1 MMSLKQ
7 LNITIPRWI
16 QVVGLPV
23 IILFLWFTASLITQV
38 LFIFASAAILSLIL
52 DPLVRQLE
60 RARIPRFIGVF
71 VVYLTLIAIVVFLL
85 ILLIPPTISQLQDLV
100 NNLPGYTDTVT
111 DQVNTW
117 ISRLEG
123 LNLPINVSEEARK
136 LTDRLE
142 GGLLGLGSL
151 LLEYSINFVSAL
163 TQIFIVLIISI
174 YMLID
179 SKRIGRF
186 IRNFFPGDQQA
197 DADEFVRRSQS
208 AVTHWVRGQA
218 LLSMLIGI
226 SSGIGIWFLGVI
238 GVWPEGA
245 QYSVF
250 FGAWAG
256 VTEFIPYLGPIMGA
270 IPPVIVAMFASP
282 WAALAVVLVFVFIQQ
297 VEGHI
302 LVPNIMG
309 SVVGVHPL
317 VVIFATLAAAEVMGI
332 PGMFLALPLVALT
345 REVVAFFKPRITLEK
360 WQKAGESDSKN
371 DIVTLVEGEKP
382 SGNE

>member
-1 MMSLKQ
+1 MSLKQ
-7 LNITIPRWI
+7 LNVTIPRWI

-38 LFIFASAAILSLIL
+38 LFIFASAAILSLLL
-52 DPLVRQLE
+52 DPLIRQLE

-71 VVYLTLIAIVVFLL
+71 VVFLTLIAIIVLLL
-85 ILLIPPTISQLQDLV
+85 ILLIPLAISQLQDLV
-100 NNLPGYTDTVT
+100 NNMPGYTDTVK
-111 DQVNTW
+111 DQVNNW

-136 LTDRLE
+136 LTDRFE
-142 GGLLGLGSL
+142 GGLVNLGSL

-163 TQIFIVLIISI
+163 TQLVMVLIISI

-186 IRNFFPGDQQA
+186 IRNFFPGDQQE
-197 DADEFVRRSQS
+197 DADEFVQRSQS

-218 LLSMLIGI
+218 LLCLLIGT

-317 VVIFATLAAAEVMGI
+317 VVIFATLAGAEVMGI
-332 PGMFLALPLVALT
+332 PGMFLALPLVALI
-345 REVVAFFKPRITLEK
+345 REVVAFFKPRISLEK
-360 WQKAGESDSKN
+360 WQVTDETESKN
-371 DIVTLVEGEKP
+371 EIVTQVEGERP

>member
-1 MMSLKQ
+1 MSIKK
-7 LNITIPRWI
+7 LNIIIPRWI

-60 RARIPRFIGVF
+60 RVRVPRFIGVF
-71 VVYLTLIAIVVFLL
+71 VVYLALIAIIVLLL
-85 ILLIPPTISQLQDLV
+85 ILLIPPAISQLQNLV
-100 NNLPGYTDTVT
+100 NNMPGYTDTVKE
-111 DQVNTW
+111 QVNNW

-123 LNLPINVSEEARK
+123 LNLPINVSDEARK
-136 LTDRLE
+136 MTDRFE
-142 GGLLGLGSL
+142 GALVHLGSL

-163 TQIFIVLIISI
+163 TQIVVVLIISI

-186 IRNFFPGDQQA
+186 IRNFFPGDQQE
-197 DADEFVRRSQS
+197 DADEFVQRSQS
-208 AVTHWVRGQA
+208 AVNHWVRGQA
-218 LLSMLIGI
+218 LLCMLIGI

-256 VTEFIPYLGPIMGA
+256 VTEFIPYLGPILGA
-270 IPPVIVAMFASP
+270 IPPVVVAMFASP
-282 WAALAVVLVFVFIQQ
+282 WAALAVVLVFIFIQQ

-317 VVIFATLAAAEVMGI
+317 VVIFATLAGAEIMGI

-345 REVVAFFKPRITLEK
+345 REVVAFFKPRISLQK
-360 WQKAGESDSKN
+360 WQMADEAEFKN
-371 DIVTLVEGEKP
+371 EIVTQVEGERP

>member
-1 MMSLKQ
+1 MSLKQ

-71 VVYLTLIAIVVFLL
+71 VVYLTLISIIVFLL
-85 ILLIPPTISQLQDLV
+85 MLLIPPTISQLQNLV
-100 NNLPGYTDTVT
+100 NNLPGYTDTVK
-111 DQVNTW
+111 DQVNNW

-136 LTDRLE
+136 LTDRFE
-142 GGLLGLGSL
+142 GALVNLGSL

-163 TQIFIVLIISI
+163 TQIVMVLIISI

-186 IRNFFPGDQQA
+186 IRNFFPADQQE

-218 LLSMLIGI
+218 LLCMLMGI

-256 VTEFIPYLGPIMGA
+256 VTEFIPYLGPILGA
-270 IPPVIVAMFASP
+270 IPPVVVAMFASP
-282 WAALAVVLVFVFIQQ
+282 WAALAVVVVFVFIQQ
-297 VEGHI
+297 VE
-302 LVPNIMG
+302 
-309 SVVGVHPL
+309 
-317 VVIFATLAAAEVMGI
+317 
-332 PGMFLALPLVALT
+332 
-345 REVVAFFKPRITLEK
+345 
-360 WQKAGESDSKN
+360 
-371 DIVTLVEGEKP
+371 
-382 SGNE
+382 

>member
-38 LFIFASAAILSLIL
+38 LFIFASAAILSLII
-52 DPLVRQLE
+52 DPLVKQLE

-71 VVYLTLIAIVVFLL
+71 IVYLTLIAIIVLLL
-85 ILLIPPTISQLQDLV
+85 ILLIPPTISQLQNLV
-100 NNLPGYTDTVT
+100 DNLPGYTDTVKE
-111 DQVNTW
+111 QVNNW
-117 ISRLEG
+117 ISSLEG

-136 LTDRLE
+136 FTDRFE
-142 GGLLGLGSL
+142 GALLDLGSL

-163 TQIFIVLIISI
+163 TQIVMVLIISI

-186 IRNFFPGDQQA
+186 IRSFFPGDQQQ

-218 LLSMLIGI
+218 LLCMLIGI
-226 SSGIGIWFLGVI
+226 SSGMGIWFLGVI

-256 VTEFIPYLGPIMGA
+256 VTEFIPYLGPILGA
-270 IPPVIVAMFASP
+270 IPPVVVAMFASP

-345 REVVAFFKPRITLEK
+345 REVVAFFRPRITLEK
-360 WQKAGESDSKN
+360 WQITGKPGTED
-371 DIVTLVEGEKP
+371 DIATFIEGEKP
-382 SGNE
+382 SGSE